1 MMKTLAAL
9 CAAVLLCCAGLT
21 GLAEGTEE
29 GQTGMKMWIG
39 ETCVEVE
46 WENNEAVEAL
56 KGLAAGGLTV
66 TMSMYGGFE
75 QVGPLGQSLPNDD
88 ERIVT
93 VSGDIVLYAGDQ
105 IVVFYGSN
113 TWAYTRLGHIID
125 KTPEEMRDL
134 LGRGDVIIT
143 ISAE

>member
-9 CAAVLLCCAGLT
+9 CAVVLLCCAGLT

-29 GQTGMKMWIG
+29 EQMGMKMWIG
-39 ETCVEVE
+39 ETPVEVE
-46 WENNEAVEAL
+46 WENNDAVEAL
-56 KGLAAGGLTV
+56 KSLAAGGLTV

-88 ERIVT
+88 ERTVT

-113 TWAYTRLGHIID
+113 TWAYTRLGHITD

>member
-1 MMKTLAAL
+1 M
-9 CAAVLLCCAGLT
+9 VLYINN
-21 GLAEGTEE
+21 
-29 GQTGMKMWIG
+29 QKIK
-39 ETCVEVE
+39 VR
-46 WENNEAVEAL
+46 WEDNASVKAL
-56 KGLAAGGLTV
+56 KDLVSKAPLTIR
-66 TMSMYGGFE
+66 MSMYGGFE

-88 ERIVT
+88 ERTVT